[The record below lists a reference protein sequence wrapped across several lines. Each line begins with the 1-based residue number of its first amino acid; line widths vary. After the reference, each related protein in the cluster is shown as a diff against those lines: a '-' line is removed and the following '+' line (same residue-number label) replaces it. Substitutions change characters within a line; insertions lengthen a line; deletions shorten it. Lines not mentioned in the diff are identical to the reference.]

1 MQLSDFNYFLPPELI
16 AQEALSDRSASRLLH
31 LDASQ
36 TPASISNKHFTDIID
51 LIGKDDLLIFNNTRV
66 IPARLTGKKE
76 SGGKVEV
83 MVERV
88 LDDSRVIAH
97 VRSNKSPKAGG
108 QLILEDNLQATVT
121 GRQDDLFEIEFS
133 AESNVYELLE
143 QHGHIPLPPYIERED
158 TEDDKERYQ
167 TVYAKETGAVAAPT
181 AGLHFTK
188 EILDSLKDKGVK
200 TAEVTLHVGA
210 GTFLPVR
217 VNDLSRHVMH
227 SEWLEVTQEVCE
239 AIKECKTNG
248 GRVIAVGTTT
258 MRSLETAAK
267 ETGEIQPYKGETRLF
282 IKPGF
287 QFNVVDAMITN
298 FHVPESTLLM
308 LVSAFSGYDNIMTAY
323 KHAVNEK
330 YRFFSYGDSM
340 FLEKQPD

>member
-1 MQLSDFNYFLPPELI
+1 MQLSDFDYFLPPELI
-16 AQEALSDRSASRLLH
+16 AQEALTDRSASRLLH
-31 LDASQ
+31 LDATQ
-36 TPASISNKHFTDIID
+36 TPAIILDKQFTDVID
-51 LIGKDDLLIFNNTRV
+51 LIDKNDLLIFNNTKV
-66 IPARLTGKKE
+66 IPARLTGIKE

-108 QLILEDNLQATVT
+108 KLILEDKIQATVT

-133 AESNVYELLE
+133 VENNVYELLE
-143 QHGHIPLPPYIERED
+143 QYGHIPLPPYIERED
-158 TEDDKERYQ
+158 TQDDKERYQ

-181 AGLHFTK
+181 AGLHFTT
-188 EILDSLKDKGVK
+188 EILDSLKQKGVK

-217 VNDLSRHVMH
+217 VNDLSKHVMH
-227 SEWLEVTQEVCE
+227 SEWLEVTQDVCD
-239 AIKECKTNG
+239 AVKTCKSRG
-248 GRVIAVGTTT
+248 GKVIAVGTTT

-267 ETGEIQPYKGETRLF
+267 ETGEIQPFKGETQLF

-287 QFNVVDAMITN
+287 RFYVVDALITN

-308 LVSAFSGYDNIMTAY
+308 LVSAFSGYDNIMNAY
-323 KHAVNEK
+323 KHAVEEK

-340 FLEKQPD
+340 FLEKQL